1 MPEMTLEEAMQ
12 AAMHLD
18 AHAGEHEL
26 YPELEKAVREFE
38 DDGYPIG
45 LS

>member
-18 AHAGEHEL
+18 APQASTNCIPSL
-26 YPELEKAVREFE
+26 KRRCVSLKATAITM
-38 DDGYPIG
+38 D

>member
-1 MPEMTLEEAMQ
+1 MQ

-26 YPELEKAVREFE
+26 YPELEKACVSLKATAITM
-38 DDGYPIG
+38 D